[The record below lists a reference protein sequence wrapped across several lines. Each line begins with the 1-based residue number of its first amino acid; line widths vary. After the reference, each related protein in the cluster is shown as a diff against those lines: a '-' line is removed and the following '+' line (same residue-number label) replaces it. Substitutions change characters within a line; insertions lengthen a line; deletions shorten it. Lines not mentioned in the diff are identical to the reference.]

1 MTSSIVLLTLNRRRR
16 CGIKPCTTS
25 IMQTLMSSDGFFG
38 EDNSGKSRFDLLLD
52 SATDAVQWIHDQ
64 TASLEDVEI

>member
-1 MTSSIVLLTLNRRRR
+1 MYQTQTSD
-16 CGIKPCTTS
+16 KPTKLKFS
-25 IMQTLMSSDGFFG
+25 GGFFG

-64 TASLEDVEI
+64 TARLEDGDA